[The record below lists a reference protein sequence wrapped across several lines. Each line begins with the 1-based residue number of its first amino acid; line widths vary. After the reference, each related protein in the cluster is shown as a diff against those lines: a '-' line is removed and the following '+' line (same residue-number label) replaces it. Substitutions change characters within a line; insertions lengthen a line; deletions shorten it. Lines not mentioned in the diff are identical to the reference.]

1 MKKYNI
7 ICTKKKLNGDFVKEY
22 IHEVETGRRIQ
33 IIGLYG
39 YHNEYKTEFSEEEV
53 KEEMTSILLDSSDN
67 IRYVND
73 EYIKEDMDDELDV
86 SWYEGEGIYT
96 FDRNKKINFNPLEDC
111 VEDEHCGHYYTYEA
125 REIVEE

>member
-7 ICTKKKLNGDFVKEY
+7 IVTKKKLNGNFVEEY
-22 IHEVETGRRIQ
+22 IHKIETGRRIQ

-53 KEEMTSILLDSSDN
+53 KEEMTSILLDSNDN

-73 EYIKEDMDDELDV
+73 EYIKEDIEDELDV

-96 FDRNKKINFNPLEDC
+96 FDRNEKINFNPLEDC
-111 VEDEHCGHYYTYEA
+111 VKNEHFGHYYIYEV
-125 REIVEE
+125 REIEEE